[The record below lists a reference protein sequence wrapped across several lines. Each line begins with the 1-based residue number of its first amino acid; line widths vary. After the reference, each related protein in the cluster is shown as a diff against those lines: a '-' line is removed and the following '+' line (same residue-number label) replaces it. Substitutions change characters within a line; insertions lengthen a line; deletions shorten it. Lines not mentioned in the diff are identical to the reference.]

1 MRVGSE
7 KCGLGVS
14 PSGAPFQDSWELL
27 VVGMMGDNNYDG
39 SLSLSPV
46 APFIPM
52 LLEERS
58 TKRDWKPIIAQL
70 IAVVGK
76 KGVIQ
81 RREELITY
89 ECDGLTSYR
98 QRPDL
103 VVLPKTTAEVAA
115 VVKICDDRNIPW
127 IARGAGTGLS
137 GGALAVED
145 CLLIVTT
152 LMNQILNVDLENQR
166 VVVQPGVIN
175 NWVTQAVSG
184 AGFYYAPD
192 PSSQII
198 CSIGGNIAENSG
210 GVHCLKYGVTTNHVL
225 GLKLVIPSGEVIEVG
240 GEVGEMPGYDLTG
253 LFVGSEGTLG
263 IATEITLKIL
273 KTPESICV
281 LLADF
286 NSVEAAGSAVSG
298 IIGEGI
304 IPAGIEMMDKFSI
317 NAVEDVVQT
326 NCYPRDAAA
335 ILLVEIDGSVLEV
348 EINQAKVAEICRQ
361 NGARDIAIATEPE
374 QRLRLWKGRK
384 AAFAAMG
391 KISPDYYVQDGVIPR
406 TQLSY
411 VLQEIEKL
419 GKKYDHFVAN
429 VFHAGD
435 GNLHP
440 LILYD
445 NSKEGALEKVE
456 ALGGEILK
464 LCVKVG
470 GSISG
475 EHGIGADKRCYMSEM
490 FTETDLETMQWVRTV
505 FNPKELANPGKI
517 LPTPR
522 TCGES
527 ANSGHKFSEIPQY

>member
-1 MRVGSE
+1 MLVTD
-7 KCGLGVS
+7 
-14 PSGAPFQDSWELL
+14 PPIQAP
-27 VVGMMGDNNYDG
+27 
-39 SLSLSPV
+39 
-46 APFIPM
+46 
-52 LLEERS
+52 
-58 TKRDWKPIIAQL
+58 RDWKPIIAQMT
-70 IAVVGK
+70 AVVGN

-98 QRPDL
+98 QRPAL
-103 VVLPKTTAEVAA
+103 VILPKTTAQVAA
-115 VVKICDDRNIPW
+115 IVKICDDNDVAW

-137 GGALAVED
+137 GGALPVEN
-145 CLLIVTT
+145 CVTIVTT
-152 LMNQILNVDLENQR
+152 LMNQILSVDLDNQR

-225 GLKLVIPSGEVIEVG
+225 GLKLVLPSGEIVEVG

-263 IATEITLKIL
+263 IATEITLRLL

-286 NSVEAAGSAVSG
+286 ESVEAAGSAVSG
-298 IIGEGI
+298 IIGAGI
-304 IPAGIEMMDKFSI
+304 IPAGIEMMDNFSI
-317 NAVEDVVQT
+317 NAVEDVVATQ
-326 NCYPRDAAA
+326 CYPRDAAA
-335 ILLVEIDGSVLEV
+335 ILLVEIDGSAVEV
-348 EINQAKVAEICRQ
+348 ATNQALVAEICSQ
-361 NGARDIAIATEPE
+361 NGARDVTIATDPQ

-411 VLQEIEKL
+411 VLQEIAALGEKY
-419 GKKYDHFVAN
+419 GYYVAN

-445 NSKEGALEKVE
+445 NSVAGALERVE

-490 FTETDLETMQWVRTV
+490 FTETDLETMQWVRSV

-517 LPTPR
+517 IPTPR
-522 TCGES
+522 TCGEAAHS
-527 ANSGHKFSEIPQY
+527 IATFTEIEAY

>member
-1 MRVGSE
+1 
-7 KCGLGVS
+7 
-14 PSGAPFQDSWELL
+14 
-27 VVGMMGDNNYDG
+27 
-39 SLSLSPV
+39 
-46 APFIPM
+46 M
-52 LLEERS
+52 LLQERS
-58 TKRDWKPIIAQL
+58 TKRDWNPIIAQL
-70 IAVVGK
+70 TAVVGK
-76 KGVIQ
+76 KGIIQ

-98 QRPDL
+98 ERPDL

-137 GGALAVED
+137 GGALAVAD

-152 LMNQILNVDLENQR
+152 LMNQILKVDLENQR

-184 AGFYYAPD
+184 GGFYYAPD
-192 PSSQII
+192 PSSQVI

-225 GLKLVIPSGEVIEVG
+225 GLKLVIPSGEIIEVG

-286 NSVEAAGSAVSG
+286 DSVEAAGSAVSG
-298 IIGEGI
+298 IIGAGI

-317 NAVEDVVQT
+317 NAVEDVVKT
-326 NCYPRDAAA
+326 NCYPRDAEA

-361 NGARDIAIATEPE
+361 NGAREIAIATEPE

-419 GKKYDHFVAN
+419 GTKYDHFVAN

-490 FTETDLETMQWVRTV
+490 FTETDLETMQWVRQV

-517 LPTPR
+517 IPTPR

-527 ANSGHKFSEIPQY
+527 AKSTHKFSSIEQY